1 MLQQMREKFRYLK
14 WLLVIVVF
22 MFVVWAAAT
31 YTGGQSGQRENT
43 AAWAAQVN
51 GTTIEGATFQS
62 YARQLDN
69 TYQSLFGEQY
79 AQQRGLV
86 KIGRQAINQLV
97 DEELMYQ
104 EATRQGLRVTPEE
117 VAMAITRDPNF
128 QENGRFIGVAR
139 YRDLFRAGNV
149 GVGEYEAQVRRRLLI
164 ETYRNLIGNGVV
176 VTDAQVEKE
185 FLRRN
190 QKTTVEYVLID
201 PKHLPAPPPASDEE
215 AARYYEAHRDRFA
228 RGEGRTGTYVLISP
242 QELAR
247 AITVADDEVL
257 AAYNRDLP
265 TKYTVREQRRA
276 SHILFKVATGVTPAD
291 ASRIEAKARDV
302 LKKARSGSDFAELA
316 RKYSEDSS
324 ASNGGD
330 LNFFGRGQM
339 VKEFEEAAFSLP
351 VGAVSDLVR
360 TNYGFHIIKVTETRE
375 PHTMTFEEVKDRL
388 REELKLAQARSQA
401 ADRAAAL
408 AKASAGGGLEAV
420 ARSQGLTPTATGPVR
435 PGDAVAG
442 LAASQ
447 QVVARMMTL
456 DTGKVSEAIAIPSG
470 QVVVQVTGVVPD
482 ETRPLS
488 EVRSQVNQALAE
500 EGQRSAVL
508 AAIHAPSAASG
519 LAALAKQFKV
529 EIKTEKD
536 LARGSALPG
545 VPRNAGLDRQIETLS
560 PGALGDPVTTTAG
573 ILVLSVKERNEHRD
587 ELASQRDATRDSLV
601 SQDRERLVRSVL
613 RQLRDQGHVKV
624 NAPLVDAIDRS

>member
-1 MLQQMREKFRYLK
+1 
-14 WLLVIVVF
+14 
-22 MFVVWAAAT
+22 
-31 YTGGQSGQRENT
+31 
-43 AAWAAQVN
+43 
-51 GTTIEGATFQS
+51 
-62 YARQLDN
+62 
-69 TYQSLFGEQY
+69 
-79 AQQRGLV
+79 
-86 KIGRQAINQLV
+86 
-97 DEELMYQ
+97 
-104 EATRQGLRVTPEE
+104 
-117 VAMAITRDPNF
+117 
-128 QENGRFIGVAR
+128 
-139 YRDLFRAGNV
+139 
-149 GVGEYEAQVRRRLLI
+149 
-164 ETYRNLIGNGVV
+164 
-176 VTDAQVEKE
+176 
-185 FLRRN
+185 
-190 QKTTVEYVLID
+190 
-201 PKHLPAPPPASDEE
+201 
-215 AARYYEAHRDRFA
+215 
-228 RGEGRTGTYVLISP
+228 
-242 QELAR
+242 
-247 AITVADDEVL
+247 
-257 AAYNRDLP
+257 
-265 TKYTVREQRRA
+265 
-276 SHILFKVATGVTPAD
+276 
-291 ASRIEAKARDV
+291 
-302 LKKARSGSDFAELA
+302 
-316 RKYSEDSS
+316 
-324 ASNGGD
+324 
-330 LNFFGRGQM
+330 
-339 VKEFEEAAFSLP
+339 
-351 VGAVSDLVR
+351 
-360 TNYGFHIIKVTETRE
+360 
-375 PHTMTFEEVKDRL
+375 
-388 REELKLAQARSQA
+388 
-401 ADRAAAL
+401 
-408 AKASAGGGLEAV
+408 
-420 ARSQGLTPTATGPVR
+420 VR